1 MARDVDVKAT
11 GTYGIGPWLLPYL
24 VSHGGLRPEYAE
36 VGHST
41 GGVPVGVTADLAG
54 LAGCL

>member
-11 GTYGIGPWLLPYL
+11 EAYGLGPWLPPYEI
-24 VSHGGLRPEYAE
+24 SHGGLRPNYAE
-36 VGHST
+36 VGHSA
-41 GGVPVGVTADLAG
+41 GGIPVGVTADLAD